1 MQVRASHL
9 VIALMLSLTVT
20 ALAAEPAVDP
30 GFEVAAGW
38 EPVTHAR
45 LDAEGV
51 RVERF
56 GPAEGTVYFTVLN
69 EGVEPVA
76 GNMRVNTA
84 ALGADG
90 VAGATEQV
98 SGAALPA
105 STELPLELEPQGLAV
120 IEIAL
125 RQ

>member
-45 LDAEGV
+45 VDAEGV

-69 EGVEPVA
+69 EGVEPVSCHFRIDFA
-76 GNMRVNTA
+76 G
-84 ALGADG
+84 LG
-90 VAGATEQV
+90 V
-98 SGAALPA
+98 SEFAQM
-105 STELPLELEPQGLAV
+105 TELLSGKTGMGGR
-120 IEIAL
+120 AL
-125 RQ
+125 LHLRPGDLLVFAQEVGQ